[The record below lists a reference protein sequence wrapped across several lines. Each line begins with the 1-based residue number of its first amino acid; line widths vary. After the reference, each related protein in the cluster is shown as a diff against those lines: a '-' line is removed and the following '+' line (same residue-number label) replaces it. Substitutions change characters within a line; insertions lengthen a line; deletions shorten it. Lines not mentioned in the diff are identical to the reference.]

1 MEAPAE
7 KPRLRSLV
15 AMVAAILVFLGI
27 VAFVG
32 LYVVP
37 VLQTASV
44 VEVPVPDMVG
54 EEVTWSY
61 WSAKPIGMIEA
72 EERVKLLG
80 GKRSAAQK
88 LERYVKAPSFMASEK
103 MTALCLLFSCD
114 EDGLIPLSRLL
125 VRSRGRLREDVCS
138 ALFIASFRD
147 PRVAIPRGA
156 LGAVAEP
163 RTSDDLPAI
172 WRQILST
179 MREVQEQELTAD
191 ALLTLSIT
199 EFELTRDREKLLRE
213 VQRSLT
219 RASSPVVRQSALV
232 CFRWLDRSPT
242 TLRLVTSV
250 LAGEKDAKVL
260 GTALHVIGLWGTDA
274 RVSAEEVAKLLNHRD
289 AEVRR
294 EAASTLGRMQ
304 ARKAVGALR
313 RALHSDPDQGV
324 QRAARRALEKI
335 KKAQQEKQAE
345 DKRPVETPAKAE

>member
-156 LGAVAEP
+156 VATGAEP
-163 RTSDDLPAI
+163 RSVGDLPDA
-172 WRQILST
+172 WQQVLSIAGGV
-179 MREVQEQELTAD
+179 RDEELTAS
-191 ALLTLSIT
+191 ARLLLSLLK
-199 EFELTRDREKLLRE
+199 FELTRDREELLRE
-213 VQRSLT
+213 MQQSISDV
-219 RASSPVVRQSALV
+219 SPAVAESAV
-232 CFRWLDRSPT
+232 S
-242 TLRLVTSV
+242 TLRWVGCSRQALRLAKGV
-250 LAGEKDAKVL
+250 LADK
-260 GTALHVIGLWGTDA
+260 TDA
-274 RVSAEEVAKLLNHRD
+274 RVLSEALYVIEWWGQDARPVAGDVAKLLRHQDKGIRWQAASALSEMGTQEVMSALKQAAQNDGDRD
-289 AEVRR
+289 VRQAAR
-294 EAASTLGRMQ
+294 EAL
-304 ARKAVGALR
+304 
-313 RALHSDPDQGV
+313 D
-324 QRAARRALEKI
+324 KI
-335 KKAQQEKQAE
+335 KKAQQEKQAK
-345 DKRPVETPAKAE
+345 DKQPAEAPVK